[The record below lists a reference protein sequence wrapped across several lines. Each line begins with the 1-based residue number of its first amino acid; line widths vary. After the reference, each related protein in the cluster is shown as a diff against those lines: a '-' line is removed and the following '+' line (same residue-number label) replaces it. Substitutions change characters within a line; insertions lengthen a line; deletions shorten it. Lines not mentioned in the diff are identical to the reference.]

1 MNKIYIKPTPK
12 DWPLFS
18 MKSLVKIKNLQ
29 GNNIES
35 FNNLLENDIRK
46 SGDRLQSATAAKCYM
61 TQWDMHQEYDSFKK
75 LSELVISLAKT
86 VPLANA
92 TNKNGDPRQYAYNIV
107 DSWGLIYNK
116 KQFTKSH
123 QHWPHI
129 WSFTYCVKGCENCSP
144 LVFDDGFDPND
155 NGVFSV
161 NPKVGKII
169 LWPAWLYHSVPI
181 HKCEHERIMA
191 VGNLIVDWEKSLIPV
206 TEHKLTQAPK
216 GEIKNV
222 L

>member
-1 MNKIYIKPTPK
+1 LNEIYLKPTQK

-107 DSWGLIYNK
+107 DSWGVIYNK
-116 KQFTKSH
+116 EQFTKSH

-129 WSFTYCVKGCENCSP
+129 
-144 LVFDDGFDPND
+144 
-155 NGVFSV
+155 
-161 NPKVGKII
+161 
-169 LWPAWLYHSVPI
+169 
-181 HKCEHERIMA
+181 
-191 VGNLIVDWEKSLIPV
+191 
-206 TEHKLTQAPK
+206 
-216 GEIKNV
+216 
-222 L
+222 